1 MKLLCPKTRRY
12 KNNNEVGTD
21 RKHVRRRY
29 GAKGHLL
36 KTCKELEKDSD
47 AIEMRLL
54 FQKCDSSFVAQP
66 LHIILNFHVDQ
77 SQTKLQQPP
86 LPLHA

>member
-1 MKLLCPKTRRY
+1 MELLCPKTRRY

-47 AIEMRLL
+47 AIEMLR
-54 FQKCDSSFVAQP
+54 CDSSSKNVIARL
-66 LHIILNFHVDQ
+66 LHNPCI
-77 SQTKLQQPP
+77 
-86 LPLHA
+86 